1 MAYSFII
8 GSNPLHPEQERKE
21 YIICIRPHFAL
32 ISVDKTRVKHL
43 RVERLQLNERT
54 QTTVSFTLES
64 KLLKAAAHWYKRAK
78 TV

>member
-43 RVERLQLNERT
+43 QVDRLI
-54 QTTVSFTLES
+54 VSAYSFDECQQIKA